1 MANTAPKLALG
12 ERLKRLRK
20 ARRAISTQNTE
31 PIHKGIRAGVALF
44 GTNYRIN
51 QSVNIAKKIF
61 GISNNK
67 NASLRDL
74 RNSLKMAVTL
84 NDPLQASNQIKQKA
98 LRVASNYAAT
108 RLGYQDPANVE
119 RLYSLVR
126 RIGTLKNTM
135 NRATNNTTRRAIGN
149 DLGLELGRLIKTYIT
164 IKTASGGGN
173 SSGRVYLLGVIQGI
187 LKAILGDEMGAQL
200 MATINWGIRT
210 RNVMKNPGLSYW
222 NKYRKIADPARFE
235 RQRQMRRSQTA
246 SSGGAAMARQGN

>member
-1 MANTAPKLALG
+1 MGDPAPRLALG

-20 ARRAISTQNTE
+20 ARKAISTQNTA
-31 PIHKGIRAGVALF
+31 PLHKGIRAGVALF

-61 GISNNK
+61 GVSNNK

-84 NDPLQASNQIKQKA
+84 NDPLQASNEIKQKA
-98 LRVASNYAAT
+98 LRVASNYAAM

-119 RLYSLVR
+119 RLYGLVR
-126 RIGTLKNTM
+126 RVGTLKNNM
-135 NRATNNTTRRAIGN
+135 NRATNNTARRAIGN
-149 DLGLELGRLIKTYIT
+149 DLGLELGRLVKAFIT
-164 IKTASGGGN
+164 IRTAPGATGG
-173 SSGRVYLLGVIQGI
+173 SGRVYLLGVVQGI

-200 MATINWGIRT
+200 MATINWGVRT

-222 NKYRKIADPARFE
+222 NKYRKIVDPARFQ
-235 RQRQMRRSQTA
+235 RQRQ
-246 SSGGAAMARQGN
+246 RQRGP